1 MPATSTDSKNSSEAC
16 SVVLGTAIEAMCTA
30 EVALGKADETTKKTW
45 TGERGNCPSPPQCS
59 WASSFRFET
68 LWEIVDWV
76 GMKIKADKQ
85 DRFNATRDIT
95 GLCVSGFDEYAGAAD
110 TVVWENVFII

>member
-1 MPATSTDSKNSSEAC
+1 
-16 SVVLGTAIEAMCTA
+16 MCTA